1 MQTPLALL
9 CVVLAVATTA
19 VQARITHREVDRDGR
34 PLIEIEM
41 PFGFADSGMIKL
53 QLSHVNTF
61 VSNLRRD
68 EGNQP
73 REAKKEWMGFFLVR
87 SANEVVLQQHYET
100 TTCFLEDETGLQQL
114 FKLSDEGVD
123 EKLKNEHVF
132 KFEHPLVGQPGEYSL
147 FFANCDQR
155 SLISFKIRVEMFSV
169 YGEGENSR
177 VDYLSV
183 GEQELPTLYL
193 LMFLAFSIM
202 GVVWVYLC
210 VKERK
215 TAHSIHHLMFV
226 LILLRALTL
235 FTQAGMYHYDRVSGN
250 PEGWNVAYYIFTF
263 FRGIMFFTLIVL
275 IGTGWSY
282 LKPFIGDKEKKI
294 LVVVIPLQI
303 FANIAIVILDETSPV
318 RTNWFTWKDMFHFV
332 DIICCCAILFPIVW
346 SIKHLREGAETD
358 GKAAANLE
366 KLTLFRQFYIMVVV
380 YIYFTRIIVYMLEN
394 MVPYEMKWTSNMAA
408 EVATL
413 VFYILTGMKFRPHQE
428 NMYFKL
434 DSSAV

>member
-34 PLIEIEM
+34 ALIEIEM
-41 PFGFADSGMIKL
+41 PFGFADNGMIKL
-53 QLSHVNTF
+53 QLSHVRTF

-73 REAKKEWMGFFLVR
+73 LAPAKEKMGFFLVR

-114 FKLSDEGVD
+114 FTLADEGVD
-123 EKLKNEHVF
+123 EKLEKEHVF
-132 KFEHPLVGQPGEYSL
+132 KFEQPLVGQPGEYSL
-147 FFANCDQR
+147 FFANCDSR

-193 LMFLAFSIM
+193 LMFLAFAIM

-434 DSSAV
+434 DSSAA